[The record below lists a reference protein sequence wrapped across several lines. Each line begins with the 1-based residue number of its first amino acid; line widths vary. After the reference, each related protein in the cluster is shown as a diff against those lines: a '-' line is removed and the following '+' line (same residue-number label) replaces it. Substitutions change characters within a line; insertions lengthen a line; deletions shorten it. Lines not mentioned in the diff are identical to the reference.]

1 MFEILKN
8 NLENPLIHLKTAQ
21 PFNSRCSEFAKV
33 GESWLRWVRKEGKIG
48 ENELAI
54 KIGRWL
60 GQTLRGSSPKQERET
75 PKDTPIFQRRKI
87 RGYG

>member
-1 MFEILKN
+1 
-8 NLENPLIHLKTAQ
+8 
-21 PFNSRCSEFAKV
+21 
-33 GESWLRWVRKEGKIG
+33 LRWVRKEGKIG